1 MQLHFQFPYHIMV
14 WYLNNYELLDQ
25 REKEMRKFTFLGKI
39 WGLDKMIQTVMTTV
53 IWISIFSLRMFDD
66 SGYMVRLFN
75 IQSTSLPEGNC
86 RSMHSRWC
94 LPVVVVMDVCVC
106 VSQSFQILNQL
117 TDFHKSMHE
126 CEDTWGYLH
135 ITLFNFVHRNVAKY
149 MILWDGSG
157 T

>member
-1 MQLHFQFPYHIMV
+1 
-14 WYLNNYELLDQ
+14 
-25 REKEMRKFTFLGKI
+25 
-39 WGLDKMIQTVMTTV
+39 
-53 IWISIFSLRMFDD
+53 MFDD

-117 TDFHKSMHE
+117 TDFHKSMH
-126 CEDTWGYLH
+126 
-135 ITLFNFVHRNVAKY
+135 
-149 MILWDGSG
+149 
-157 T
+157 